1 MSASG
6 KVTLFILG
14 LVLINRS
21 HNQFILSVTFSCI
34 CCWYII
40 SRFKPELRYR
50 AEPINGSGT
59 YSLPCKVCI
68 RVTRCT
74 SSCLCDVTCS
84 SSSSSCLCDV
94 TCSSCLCDVTCSS
107 YYCFIVP
114 GTDVSSGE
122 EVGVKLECVK
132 LKHPQ
137 LHIESK
143 IYRILQGGGMYQ
155 YSCTHVCMSVCMS
168 TTGLR
173 HTTTT
178 YTCSLLLIHASY
190 YDYSRLRNTA

>member
-68 RVTRCT
+68 RVTRC
-74 SSCLCDVTCS
+74 SS

-94 TCSSCLCDVTCSS
+94 VCSS
-107 YYCFIVP
+107 YSVVCAMWRVVVICFIVS